1 MLSYS
6 IHCTKYDNALQYNIG
21 KNMKYI
27 LFQQKVSKTIVK
39 IAKSK
44 AMSSLGRSFPCGMHE
59 VEIPSE
65 LREYAKKDE
74 ENK

>member
-1 MLSYS
+1 
-6 IHCTKYDNALQYNIG
+6 
-21 KNMKYI
+21 MKYI